1 MKRIIA
7 YSSVAHMNMALVSLC
22 SLNGVGIY
30 SSIYLMLSHGLIASG
45 LFFLVGFLYNRFH
58 VRSIENYSGLG
69 TIMPIMS
76 MFFFIFTLAN
86 IAFPLTSGFIGE
98 FLLLLGISLSNFYLG
113 FLNAFSMLLTTVYSM
128 LLFGRVFLGELNLWF
143 QNLVENKYMMEKV
156 TMIVQKNHKQEF
168 SSDSTA
174 YFKEYED
181 ELFKSVSFFDIYY
194 YEMNILI
201 FLLIGIFYMG
211 IYPHSIFEVLV
222 DSFYLTYII
231 TYTSDFLNMKF
242 FDVITIF

>member
-1 MKRIIA
+1 
-7 YSSVAHMNMALVSLC
+7 
-22 SLNGVGIY
+22 
-30 SSIYLMLSHGLIASG
+30 MLSHGLIASG

-128 LLFGRVFLGELNLWF
+128 LLFGRVFLGELNPWF
-143 QNLVENKYMMEKV
+143 QKLVETKYMMEKV
-156 TMIVQKNHKQEF
+156 TMALQKNHTQE
-168 SSDSTA
+168 SSQDSTE
-174 YFKEYED
+174 YFKEYEQ
-181 ELFKSVSFFDIYY
+181 EMFQPVSFFDIYY
-194 YEMNILI
+194 YEVNILI
-201 FLLIGIFYMG
+201 FLLVGIFFMG
-211 IYPHSIFEVLV
+211 IYPHFIFEYLV
-222 DSFYLTYII
+222 DSRYLTYII
-231 TYTSDFLNMKF
+231 NYTYDFLNF
-242 FDVITIF
+242 

>member
-76 MFFFIFTLAN
+76 MFFFIFT
-86 IAFPLTSGFIGE
+86 
-98 FLLLLGISLSNFYLG
+98 YL
-113 FLNAFSMLLTTVYSM
+113 
-128 LLFGRVFLGELNLWF
+128 
-143 QNLVENKYMMEKV
+143 
-156 TMIVQKNHKQEF
+156 
-168 SSDSTA
+168 
-174 YFKEYED
+174 
-181 ELFKSVSFFDIYY
+181 
-194 YEMNILI
+194 
-201 FLLIGIFYMG
+201 
-211 IYPHSIFEVLV
+211 
-222 DSFYLTYII
+222 
-231 TYTSDFLNMKF
+231 
-242 FDVITIF
+242 